1 MIEINLLPE
10 ELRKKEK
17 IKLDLPEVPV
27 FKILSTVL
35 IVVISAQI
43 LLSTFAVYQ
52 KIEFI
57 RTKKA
62 VEKLI
67 NEDREIAARKAE
79 TLAMSNDLKEI
90 KAMTERKFLWAV
102 LLNAL
107 SDSMTKG
114 VWLRSLSVA
123 TLAANEPT
131 SKKKGGKVQ
140 KRRILNLEGSVIGS
154 GQETAIIGK
163 FIQQL
168 KESPRFGEWFED
180 IKLSAIN
187 QKKIKDFDVYDFVL
201 IGIFKREKR

>member
-17 IKLDLPEVPV
+17 IKLDLPEVLV
-27 FKILSTVL
+27 FKILSVIL

-52 KIEFI
+52 KIEFM

-62 VEKLI
+62 AETLI
-67 NEDREIAARKAE
+67 SEDHEIAARKAQ
-79 TLAMSNDLKEI
+79 TLAMSNHLKEI
-90 KAMTERKFLWAV
+90 RAMTERKFLWAV

-123 TLAANEPT
+123 TLVADEPV
-131 SKKKGGKVQ
+131 SKKKEKIQ

-180 IKLSAIN
+180 IKLSTIN